1 MSSEHDRTAS
11 PDHWEKFDELNHLYA
26 SLVRLL
32 GIAKPLPAE
41 STEQLMVFQMPSTQE
56 VYDEVARLK
65 ALAEPE
71 EHDS

>member
-1 MSSEHDRTAS
+1 MSSEHEHTPS
-11 PDHWEKFDELNHLYA
+11 PDHWERFDELNHLFA

-32 GIAKPLPAE
+32 GMAKPLPGQRA
-41 STEQLMVFQMPSTQE
+41 EQLRVFQTPSTQE

-71 EHDS
+71 EDDS